1 MKSRDTLLK
10 LYKFRVDEA
19 KTRLHGFEQMRA
31 DMTRKIVE
39 LEGHLSEESRR
50 ATENEIGR
58 FAYPS
63 FARSIRE
70 RKEKLAQ
77 SIAEIERSIAEARID
92 VQDAFRELKKFE
104 LAEEARVKREADHL
118 AQVEQSDTDER
129 AIQRFAR
136 AKAAAE
142 RG

>member
-1 MKSRDTLLK
+1 MKSRDTLIK
-10 LYKFRVDEA
+10 LHRFRVDEA
-19 KTRLHGFEQMRA
+19 KSKLAGLEAIRA
-31 DMTRKIVE
+31 DLERKSVE
-39 LEGHLSEESRR
+39 LDVHLSEESRR

>member
-1 MKSRDTLLK
+1 MKSRDTLIK
-10 LYKFRVDEA
+10 LHRFRVDEA
-19 KTRLHGFEQMRA
+19 KTKLAGLASIRA
-31 DMTRKIVE
+31 DLERKSVE
-39 LEGHLSEESRR
+39 LDVHLSEESRR

-70 RKEKLAQ
+70 RKEKLAL

-104 LAEEARVKREADHL
+104 LAEEARVKRESDHL
-118 AQVEQSDTDER
+118 AHIEQTETDER
-129 AIQRFAR
+129 ALQRYAR

>member
-1 MKSRDTLLK
+1 MRSRETLLK

-19 KTRLHGFEQMRA
+19 KTKLSGFEAMRA

-70 RKEKLAQ
+70 RKDKLNA
-77 SIAEIERSIAEARID
+77 SVLEVERSIADARLALHEAF
-92 VQDAFRELKKFE
+92 QELKKLE
-104 LAEEARVKREADHL
+104 LVEEARQRREGEHL
-118 AQVEQSDTDER
+118 AHLERTAADESSL
-129 AIQRFAR
+129 QRYAR
-136 AKAAAE
+136 AQAGE
-142 RG
+142 RR

>member
-63 FARSIRE
+63 FAKSIRE
-70 RKEKLAQ
+70 RKDKLNA
-77 SIAEIERSIAEARID
+77 SVLEVERSIAEARIALHEAF
-92 VQDAFRELKKFE
+92 QDLKKLE
-104 LAEEARVKREADHL
+104 LAEESRQRRESEHL
-118 AQVEQSDTDER
+118 AHVERTDADER
-129 AIQRFAR
+129 SIQRYIR
-136 AKAAAE
+136 AQAGE
-142 RG
+142 RR